1 LLASDV
7 EVVAVVTNPDRVA
20 GRGLRERPSPI
31 KTAATAAGV
40 EVLQPARAREPE
52 FQERF
57 EKLQPD
63 IACVVAYGKILPPA
77 LLEVP
82 PLGFVNAHF
91 SLLPAYR
98 GAAPIQWSLING
110 DRVTGI
116 SIMVL
121 TEGMDEGPLLAQ
133 VSTGVEPLDTAAS
146 LGGRLAALAA
156 PLLLDTVNSYA
167 AGRVAPRPQGE
178 RGVSYAPKLMADDVR
193 IDWSLSAHEVHNLT
207 RGANPEPGAWTTYR
221 GTRMKILESTVADEP
236 VLPPG
241 TMELTRGGLFVGCRQ
256 GALLIGIAQMQGKRP
271 LGGADLARGLH
282 LQPGDRLE

>member
-1 LLASDV
+1 LASDI
-7 EVVAVVTNPDRVA
+7 EVVGVVTNPDRVA

-31 KTAATAAGV
+31 KSAAAAAGV
-40 EVLQPARAREPE
+40 EILQPARAREPE

-57 EKLQPD
+57 ERLHPD

-82 PLGFVNAHF
+82 ALGFVNAHF

-98 GAAPIQWSLING
+98 GASPVQWSLING
-110 DRVTGI
+110 DRVTGV

-121 TEGMDEGPLLAQ
+121 SEGMDEGPLLAQ
-133 VSTGVEPLDTAAS
+133 APTDIEPLDTAAS

-156 PLLLDTVNSYA
+156 PLLLDTVISYA
-167 AGRVAPRPQGE
+167 TGRIIPRPQGE

-193 IDWSLSAHEVHNLT
+193 IDWSRTAHEVHNLT

-221 GTRMKILESTVADEP
+221 GIRMKILESTVADEP

-241 TMELTRGGLFVGCRQ
+241 ATELTRSGLFVGCRQ
-256 GALLIGIAQMQGKRP
+256 GTLLIGIAQMQGKRP
-271 LGGADLARGLH
+271 LAGADLARGLH